1 MTGKAVVAPHRQSV
15 LVIGGAV
22 GIGAAITR
30 AFAVAGAHIVFSYY
44 REPSAFDLADELRLA
59 GVPCLAREVD
69 ARTIMEIDALVD
81 AVLEVHGRIDVL
93 VYNSGITD
101 PHPLARL
108 TEAQWDQT
116 LDINVKGMFFS
127 AQRVAKEMARQG
139 SGGNMVF
146 ISSVHGFR
154 AVPDHPH
161 YAASKGAINALT
173 HSLAAQLAPGG
184 IRVNAI
190 APGVIYTE
198 RARAERLYDPAVIAG
213 AIPLGRVG
221 RPEEIADIAVFLA
234 SDRASYITGQILVA
248 DGGLTLPLPLPSL

>member
-1 MTGKAVVAPHRQSV
+1 MTENTVVASHEQSV

-30 AFAVAGAHIVFSYY
+30 AFAVAGARIAFSYY
-44 REPSAFDLADELRLA
+44 REPSALDLADELRWA
-59 GVPCLAREVD
+59 GASCLAREVD
-69 ARTIMEIDALVD
+69 ARTITEIDALVD
-81 AVLEVHGRIDVL
+81 AVLEAHGRIDVL
-93 VYNSGITD
+93 IYNSGITD

-116 LDINVKGMFFS
+116 LDINLKGMFFS

-139 SGGNMVF
+139 SGSMVF
-146 ISSVHGFR
+146 LSSVHGYR

-161 YAASKGAINALT
+161 YAASKGATNALT
-173 HSLAAQLAPGG
+173 RSLAAQLAPEG

-198 RARAERLYDPAVIAG
+198 RARAEHLYDPAVIAG
-213 AIPLGRVG
+213 AIPLRRVG
-221 RPEEIADIAVFLA
+221 RPEEIADVAVFLA

-248 DGGLTLPLPLPSL
+248 DGGLTLPLPLPGL